1 MPTVIRA
8 VIFDLGG
15 TLLDFNPQRLPWL
28 EWERMGLDAAHAYL
42 AGRGYDLLLDAL
54 AAHFCGSLAERWD
67 RATKGGTNLRLQ
79 DLLSESCAACGT
91 VPTPDEIAEAVTR
104 YIAPLDV
111 RVVAFDDALATL
123 DALRQ
128 QGHKIGLISNTMWPG
143 EFHRQEM
150 ARSRLLPYFDHVLF
164 SSEVG
169 IWKPQPGIYHLCLDT
184 LGVSPAEAVFVG
196 DMPEHDIV
204 GAQRAGM
211 RGILK
216 RNDGN
221 QPGAVRPDAEIVQ
234 LSELPALIE
243 RW

>member
-1 MPTVIRA
+1 MSSAVRA

-15 TLLDFNPQRLPWL
+15 TLLEFNPQHQPWM
-28 EWERMGLDAAHAYL
+28 EWEREGLDAAHAYL
-42 AGRGYDLLLDAL
+42 SACGHGLPRAELMERFFSAL
-54 AAHFCGSLAERWD
+54 NERWD
-67 RATKGGTNLRLQ
+67 RATKGGANLRLQ
-79 DLLSESCAACGT
+79 DLLSESYAACGFILT
-91 VPTPDEIAEAVTR
+91 ADEIAEAVAR
-104 YIAPLDV
+104 YIAPIDA
-111 RVVAFDDALATL
+111 RVVAFDDAVATL
-123 DALRQ
+123 DVLRR

-150 ARSRLLPYFDHVLF
+150 ARSRLLPYFDHALF
-164 SSEVG
+164 SSDVG
-169 IWKPQPGIYHLCLDT
+169 IWKPQPGIYHLCLDA